1 MDYLIGYG
9 MEIEFEVVWVSTPEQ
24 GAVAARFLEPREFT
38 LTPTAKR
45 RWSYA
50 RAWLYREVS
59 SQSRAS

>member
-1 MDYLIGYG
+1 